1 MATTTAQLTLSSAD
15 LTGDALQLT
24 SVATLTGHA
33 SNAGLSHTTGVN
45 RLTLS
50 PAPRNHVLLDSD
62 DYPSDGVAKAHK
74 VYIKNL
80 SASNS
85 VQLSVSVGGQQIG
98 HLYGGDWLFLPWDGI
113 NDITLTGNSN
123 NTSVEYMAI
132 YEQ

>member
-1 MATTTAQLTLSSAD
+1 MPTTTAQLSLSSAD

-45 RLTLS
+45 RITLAA
-50 PAPRNHVLLDSD
+50 APRDYVLADQRL
-62 DYPSDGVAKAHK
+62 YPQGDKAHK

-85 VQLSVSVGGQQIG
+85 TYIEVSCGAQDIG
-98 HLYGGDWLFLPWDGI
+98 RLYGGDWLFMPWNASQPIVLD
-113 NDITLTGNSN
+113 GNSA
-123 NTSVEYMAI
+123 NTSVEYMVI

>member
-1 MATTTAQLTLSSAD
+1 MPTTTAQLTLSSAD
-15 LTGDALQLT
+15 LTGDALQLV

-45 RLTLS
+45 RVTLS
-50 PAPRNHVLLDSD
+50 AAPRDYVLIDHRE
-62 DYPSDGVAKAHK
+62 YPQGNKAHK

-85 VQLSVSVGGQQIG
+85 TYVEISCGSQDIG
-98 HLYGGDWLFLPWDGI
+98 RLYGGDWLFMPYNSSQPIVLD
-113 NDITLTGNSN
+113 GNSA
-123 NTSVEYMAI
+123 NTSVEYMLI

>member
-15 LTGDALQLT
+15 LTGDALQLV

-50 PAPRNHVLLDSD
+50 PAPRDFILFDSTE
-62 DYPSDGVAKAHK
+62 YSSGNKAHK

-80 SASNS
+80 STSNS
-85 VQLSVSVGGQQIG
+85 TYLTVDVGNTTLGS
-98 HLYGGDWLFLPWDGI
+98 LYGGDWMFVPWNGRE
-113 NDITLTGNSN
+113 DITLTGNSN

>member
-15 LTGDALQLT
+15 LTGDALQLV

-45 RLTLS
+45 RITLS
-50 PAPRNHVLLDSD
+50 PAPRDFVLLDSR
-62 DYPSDGVAKAHK
+62 DYPSGAKAHK

-85 VQLSVSVGGQQIG
+85 VYLTIDVGGQQIG
-98 HLYGGDWLFLPWDGI
+98 SLYGGDWLFMPWDGQS
-113 NDITLTGNSN
+113 NITLTGNSN

>member
-1 MATTTAQLTLSSAD
+1 MPTTTAQLTLSSGD
-15 LTGDALQLT
+15 LTGDALQLS

-45 RLTLS
+45 RITLS
-50 PAPRNHVLLDSD
+50 AAAREYVLVDHRV
-62 DYPSDGVAKAHK
+62 YPQGNKAHK

-85 VQLSVSVGGQQIG
+85 TYIEVSCGAQDLGR
-98 HLYGGDWLFLPWDGI
+98 LYGGDWLFMPWNASASIVLD
-113 NDITLTGNSN
+113 GNSG
-123 NTSVEYMAI
+123 NTSVEYMVI

>member
-50 PAPRNHVLLDSD
+50 PAPRDFVLLDSR
-62 DYPSDGVAKAHK
+62 DYPSGDKAHK

-85 VQLSVSVGGQQIG
+85 TYLTIDVGGQQLG
-98 HLYGGDWLFLPWDGI
+98 RLYGGDWLFMPWDGQQ
-113 NDITLTGNSN
+113 DITLTGNSN